1 MRTTYQP
8 AGARALTRPG
18 RWGVVLMTPAR
29 SRARARRRQVRMTR
43 IVLIAI
49 IVAVTLA
56 MIIGML
62 PPL

>member
-1 MRTTYQP
+1 MATGRGMHP
-8 AGARALTRPG
+8 AARR
-18 RWGVVLMTPAR
+18 GVVLMTPAR
-29 SRARARRRQVRMTR
+29 SRGRARRRQVRTAR

-56 MIIGML
+56 MIIGTL